1 VLKKRRWLVVWSV
14 AIGVAIAGILTGWT
28 RLHTESVDARLAKR
42 MADCKAA
49 SSTGSFIPITPEE
62 FKRSWEAKKNSGG
75 HWVPDHSECNP
86 DKVRAVFTNEAERV
100 ITESCGSGAGMKEA
114 AYPSA

>member
-1 VLKKRRWLVVWSV
+1 MLKKQRRLAICSLS
-14 AIGVAIAGILTGWT
+14 IGVAIAGIATGWT
-28 RLHTESVDARLAKR
+28 RLHTESVDARVTKR
-42 MADCKAA
+42 LADCKAA
-49 SSTGSFIPITPEE
+49 SVTGFVPITPEE